1 MSDPS
6 TGRPPISDGSGVTDA
21 VRVQILSTEHWS
33 LLATRGLIWN
43 ETFSRASMF
52 ITLLSASL
60 VAIALVAQATLF
72 GASFRVFALLIL
84 PVVLLMGLVT
94 FVRLSDV
101 NTDDIGL
108 LIAMNRL
115 RHAYLELAPEL
126 GPYFTTGHHDDMT
139 GIFQS
144 FGLHV
149 YTTLPPEL
157 LSRLATADDKE
168 FAGLVEANAFPGR
181 LSVIRLLSATPSLVG
196 TINAVVFGA
205 FAALVAD
212 TLGVANPVTV
222 IIGVAAAIIVGFVQL
237 RYGFQQV
244 ARTRSAHRPRFP
256 HSRLDQNDRTA

>member
-1 MSDPS
+1 MTDSS
-6 TGRPPISDGSGVTDA
+6 TRPPISDRTGVTDG

-33 LLATRGLIWN
+33 LLAMRGLLWN
-43 ETFSRASMF
+43 ETFSRASMY

-60 VAIALVAQATLF
+60 VAIALVAQATAF
-72 GASFRVFALLIL
+72 GAPFRLFALLIL

-144 FGLHV
+144 FGFHV
-149 YTTLPPEL
+149 YTTLSPEI
-157 LSRLATADDKE
+157 LSRLEAADEKE
-168 FAGLVEANAFPGR
+168 FADIIEANAFPGR
-181 LSVIRLLSATPSLVG
+181 LSVIRVLSATPSLVG

-212 TLGVANPVTV
+212 TLGIINPVSV
-222 IIGVAAAIIVGFVQL
+222 IIGVAAALVVELAQL
-237 RYGFQQV
+237 RYGYRQV
-244 ARTRSAHRPRFP
+244 AQTRQAHRPRFP
-256 HSRLDQNDRTA
+256 H